1 MLRTRPKRLRMPSAN
16 SLRPRGRS
24 ENVRRDRA
32 TMDRMRSPRALPRT
46 VSSLALV
53 ATAVIAVSACTAA
66 PQPEEQASPLGA
78 DGQPRASVDSAT
90 GLLPPPVA
98 GIGVVTPPRNV
109 DDEADARPA
118 PEPPIAVPAVPTAP
132 PAHAPSGGPG
142 DGRPAAVGPVGSDGS
157 GDGESGDDSPTPPP
171 SDPRPVPA
179 RELPP
184 VGDPDIQLGEVS
196 APASGVEIVV
206 RDHGSEPAPGVYS
219 ICAITLPTAGSGA
232 SAAPAGA
239 AVSVDTVFD
248 GGVAGLIRGCA
259 DRGFDAVTFGGLDQP
274 VGTTTVADRARA
286 VATEAHRAGLAVGQT
301 NAPASSAVLAFEA
314 GFEFSVAEGC
324 VAAQQCH
331 VYTAAYGASVIGVEY
346 VDSLP
351 APWSEVCAD
360 PATPESVVLRDRGLA
375 APGDPGYVLEH
386 C

>member
-1 MLRTRPKRLRMPSAN
+1 M
-16 SLRPRGRS
+16 
-24 ENVRRDRA
+24 
-32 TMDRMRSPRALPRT
+32 
-46 VSSLALV
+46 SSLALV

-66 PQPEEQASPLGA
+66 PQPEEQVSPLGP

-90 GLLPPPVA
+90 GLLSPPVA

-109 DDEADARPA
+109 DDEVDAPPA

-132 PAHAPSGGPG
+132 PAQAPSDGPG
-142 DGRPAAVGPVGSDGS
+142 DGRPAAVGPDGSDGSDGIGES

-171 SDPRPVPA
+171 SDPQPVPA

-196 APASGVEIVV
+196 TPASGVEIVV

-219 ICAITLPTAGSGA
+219 ICAITLPPAGSGA

-248 GGVAGLIRGCA
+248 GGVAALIRSCA
-259 DRGFDAVTFGGLDQP
+259 DKGFDAVTFEGLEQP
-274 VGTTTVADRARA
+274 VGTTAVADRARA

-301 NAPASSAVLAFEA
+301 NAPASSAVLTSEA
-314 GFEFSVAEGC
+314 GFEFALAEEC
-324 VAAQQCH
+324 AAAAECFD
-331 VYTAAYGASVIGVEY
+331 YTSAYGDKVIAVEY
-346 VDSLP
+346 ADSLA
-351 APWSEVCAD
+351 APWTDVCAD
-360 PATPESVVLRDRGLA
+360 PATPVSVVLRDRGLA